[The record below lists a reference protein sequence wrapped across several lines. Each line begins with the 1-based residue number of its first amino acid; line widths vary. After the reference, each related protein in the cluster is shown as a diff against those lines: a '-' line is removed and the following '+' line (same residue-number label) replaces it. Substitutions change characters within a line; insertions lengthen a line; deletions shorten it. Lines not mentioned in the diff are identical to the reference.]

1 MLNSVQETNGHDESE
16 IKMEDVDEPQSSI
29 EYVPEQLEVKGAAL
43 EAFSDVFARFQPP
56 PDSNSVSATHLDIPS

>member
-1 MLNSVQETNGHDESE
+1 
-16 IKMEDVDEPQSSI
+16 MEDVDEPQSSI

-56 PDSNSVSATHLDIPS
+56 QESASVRYEHNPLCA